1 MKTTLSTIFFIMAC
15 VYAYAQPSEPTD
27 SMVMRLL
34 EATVAVAQRPEPE
47 PMVLDSGYVRS
58 TLKGKPPVSIYAL
71 PYSLT
76 GTSYDWRRLWINTG
90 VLAGAF
96 VGTLVVLEALPEDAT
111 SWNRAEIQKDPP
123 AKRWYENAI
132 KKGPCWDGDNP
143 VFNYVLH
150 PYAGAVYFMGARSNG
165 FNFYQSLLYS
175 ACVSTIGW
183 EYGIEACMERPSIQD
198 LIITPVVGSV
208 IGELFYKAKR
218 SIVNNGY
225 ELLGSRVLGNVVAVL
240 IDPLNEVVGFI
251 GGNPARRVAKSH
263 IDLLPTITPEYK
275 GFTLR
280 AMF

>member
-1 MKTTLSTIFFIMAC
+1 MKITLSTILFIMAC
-15 VYAYAQPSEPTD
+15 VYVSAPASVPGD
-27 SMVMRLL
+27 SVLMPRPGAIAV
-34 EATVAVAQRPEPE
+34 VAERPEPE
-47 PMVLDSGYVRS
+47 PIVLDRGYVNTTLEGKS
-58 TLKGKPPVSIYAL
+58 TVSIYAL

-76 GTSYDWRRLWINTG
+76 GTSHDWRRLWINTG

-143 VFNYVLH
+143 IFNYVLH

-165 FNFYQSLLYS
+165 FNFYQSMLYS
-175 ACVSTIGW
+175 ACISTIGW

-198 LIITPVVGSV
+198 LIITPLVGSV
-208 IGELFYKAKR
+208 IGEMFYRVKR
-218 SIVNNGY
+218 SIVNNDY
-225 ELLGSRVLGNVVAVL
+225 ELFGSKVVGNVVAVL

-251 GGNPARRVAKSH
+251 GGNPARKVAKAHLNLS
-263 IDLLPTITPEYK
+263 PSVTPEYT

-280 AMF
+280 ATF